1 MNSTLRV
8 RQASNYLN
16 YFIYFFSPP
25 ITNITYSV
33 EHPGRLWK
41 IKDSP
46 GKGLGLFATQFIKK
60 DTVVFQEAPL
70 IAGGPQWLQKEAS
83 FMVLSEEKRRA
94 YMSLYSCCKCH
105 QTPCIETPFSK
116 IYNANNFEVRDT
128 GENAVYKV
136 TSRINHACMPNAF
149 RRFTKA
155 GNIVLFATEDI
166 KKGDEITLDYVGAGS
181 ASVSTRRPYLA
192 DKFGFYCRC
201 KGCVGNKK
209 LSSALVEQRMQELS
223 IPIEVTTPDILG
235 EQSAEELAALAEV
248 EPWFRSFQDWD
259 DKMVESLKEM
269 CVLDYVRGSD
279 SRELLY
285 DSYEEAFGSWLRK
298 NNKFGLSEEV
308 IRHHAAKARPN
319 TVPEIEDYIQRLKEY
334 DERQKKNPVS

>member
-1 MNSTLRV
+1 
-8 RQASNYLN
+8 
-16 YFIYFFSPP
+16 
-25 ITNITYSV
+25 
-33 EHPGRLWK
+33 
-41 IKDSP
+41 
-46 GKGLGLFATQFIKK
+46 
-60 DTVVFQEAPL
+60 
-70 IAGGPQWLQKEAS
+70 
-83 FMVLSEEKRRA
+83 MVLPEEKKRA
-94 YMSLYSCCKCH
+94 YMSLYSYCKC
-105 QTPCIETPFSK
+105 QQIPCIETSFSK

-128 GENAVYKV
+128 GEIAVYKV
-136 TSRINHACMPNAF
+136 ASRINHACIPNAF

-155 GNIVLFATEDI
+155 GNLVLLSTEDI
-166 KKGDEITLDYVGAGS
+166 KKGDEITLDYVGAGA

-201 KGCVGNKK
+201 KGCISNKK
-209 LSSALVEQRMQELS
+209 LSSALVEKRVKDLS
-223 IPIEVTTPDILG
+223 IPVELATKEILG

-248 EPWFRSFQDWD
+248 GPWFRSFQGWD

-285 DSYEEAFGSWLRK
+285 DSYEEAFGGWLRK

-319 TVPEIEDYIQRLKEY
+319 TVPQMEDYIQRLKEY
-334 DERQKKNPVS
+334 EEKQKNHPVS